1 MRVWSDPFRAR
12 SKAET
17 RAVLHPFN
25 IAVLGLTFIVF
36 ATKGAY
42 AWKVLQLIGVA
53 LPVTMISAQIGISM
67 FNRVNDNQSR
77 RFIIA
82 LMFLSRIIL
91 ILRNFVA

>member
-12 SKAET
+12 SKGET

-42 AWKVLQLIGVA
+42 AWKVLQLNRRGIASNDDFCPDRHINVQSCERQSISTVHHRIDV
-53 LPVTMISAQIGISM
+53 PV
-67 FNRVNDNQSR
+67 
-77 RFIIA
+77 
-82 LMFLSRIIL
+82 
-91 ILRNFVA
+91 